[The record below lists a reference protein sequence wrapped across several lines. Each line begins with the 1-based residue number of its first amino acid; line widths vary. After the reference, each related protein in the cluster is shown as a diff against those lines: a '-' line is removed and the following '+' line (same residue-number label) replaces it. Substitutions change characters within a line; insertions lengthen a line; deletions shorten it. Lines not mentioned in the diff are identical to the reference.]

1 MSTKKSETRKFL
13 EKITGG
19 PVTLGKLIEA
29 IRLGEEVSQA
39 EFAKHLKISRS
50 HLNDI
55 EKGNKAVSPERAARF
70 AMAGLAGAEL
80 PFLGFDAEEAEV
92 ELRRALSN
100 PLRAVIS
107 LRANGDTG
115 LAIAPLGH

>member
-70 AMAGLAGAEL
+70 AKALGHSEVRFVELSLQSLVDEAGLKLKVVVDVA
-80 PFLGFDAEEAEV
+80 
-92 ELRRALSN
+92 
-100 PLRAVIS
+100 
-107 LRANGDTG
+107 
-115 LAIAPLGH
+115 

>member
-1 MSTKKSETRKFL
+1 MNTKKSETRKFL

-19 PVTLGKLIEA
+19 PVTIGKLIEA

-39 EFAKHLKISRS
+39 VFSKRLKISRS

-70 AMAGLAGAEL
+70 ARSLHHSEERFVELSLQSMVDEAGLKL
-80 PFLGFDAEEAEV
+80 KV
-92 ELRRALSN
+92 
-100 PLRAVIS
+100 AVNV
-107 LRANGDTG
+107 A
-115 LAIAPLGH
+115 

>member
-19 PVTLGKLIEA
+19 SVTLGKLIEA

-55 EKGNKAVSPERAARF
+55 EKGSKAVSPERAARF
-70 AMAGLAGAEL
+70 AKALGHSEERFVELSLQSLVDEAGLKLKVVVDVA
-80 PFLGFDAEEAEV
+80 
-92 ELRRALSN
+92 
-100 PLRAVIS
+100 
-107 LRANGDTG
+107 
-115 LAIAPLGH
+115 

>member
-1 MSTKKSETRKFL
+1 MSTKKSKTRKFL

-70 AMAGLAGAEL
+70 AKALGHSEERFVELSLQSLVDEAGLKL
-80 PFLGFDAEEAEV
+80 KV
-92 ELRRALSN
+92 
-100 PLRAVIS
+100 AVDV
-107 LRANGDTG
+107 A
-115 LAIAPLGH
+115 

>member
-19 PVTLGKLIEA
+19 PVTLGKLLEA

-39 EFAKHLKISRS
+39 TFSKRLKISRS

-55 EKGNKAVSPERAARF
+55 EKGHKSVSPERAARF
-70 AMAGLAGAEL
+70 AKALGLSEERFVELSLQSLVDEAGLKLKVVVDVA
-80 PFLGFDAEEAEV
+80 
-92 ELRRALSN
+92 
-100 PLRAVIS
+100 
-107 LRANGDTG
+107 
-115 LAIAPLGH
+115 

>member
-1 MSTKKSETRKFL
+1 MSIKKSSTRRFL

-29 IRLGEEVSQA
+29 IRLGEDVSQA
-39 EFAKHLKISRS
+39 EFAKRLKISRS

-70 AMAGLAGAEL
+70 AQTLGHSQERFVELSLQSIIDEAGLKL
-80 PFLGFDAEEAEV
+80 KV
-92 ELRRALSN
+92 
-100 PLRAVIS
+100 AVDV
-107 LRANGDTG
+107 A
-115 LAIAPLGH
+115 